1 MHIGLLTYHFSENF
15 GALMQAYGLRQWL
28 ITRGHKVEFINYH
41 PSYVEDGG
49 DFRRVWDPKQAKTNA
64 KIAYLKLSNL
74 QRRLFGNKEQAEAF
88 ERFRKDALGISGK
101 ALHTKADVDAMLAA
115 QAKPFDLISV
125 GSDQIWNPSQQ
136 YGLDPVYF
144 ADLAVKPG
152 TRRISY
158 AASFGKNTID
168 ARFEPQV
175 RTLIRSLDG
184 ISAREESGA
193 EIARRLSG
201 REVTCVPDPTL
212 LLGDFEPLIAKS
224 EPVEQGKIF
233 CYTLRTGQGIREVAD
248 QASKILGA
256 EVVSPYNVHRRWAE
270 IGRTIYPSPYG
281 WLASIKAAR
290 FVLTNSFHGT
300 VFAIL
305 MRKPFLVV
313 GLPGAK
319 KSLNERALNLLSLV
333 GLEHRFVAGD
343 DLEGAK
349 RLMSE
354 EIDWA
359 PVERRLAELQQTGAG
374 FLESQL
380 ALAQQGRAAEALSA

>member
-1 MHIGLLTYHFSENF
+1 MRIGLLTYHFSENF

-28 ITRGHKVEFINYH
+28 ITRGHDAQFINYH
-41 PSYVEDGG
+41 PSYVEEGG
-49 DFRRVWDPKQAKTNA
+49 EFSRIWDPRRAKVNA
-64 KIAYLKLSNL
+64 KIAYLKLSTL
-74 QRRLFGNKEQAEAF
+74 QRRLFGNKEQARAF
-88 ERFRKDALGISGK
+88 ERFRQDALGITGK
-101 ALHTKADVDAMLAA
+101 RLHTKAEVDAMLAS
-115 QAKPFDLISV
+115 QAKPFDVISV

-158 AASFGKNTID
+158 AASFGKNSID
-168 ARFEPQV
+168 PQFEPQV

-193 EIARRLSG
+193 KIARRLSG

-224 EPVEQGKIF
+224 EPIEKERIF

-248 QASKILGA
+248 QVSKILGA

-281 WLASIKAAR
+281 WLATIKASR

-313 GLPGAK
+313 GLPGTK
-319 KSLNERALNLLSLV
+319 KSLNERALNLLGLV
-333 GLEHRFVAGD
+333 GLEHRFVTGD
-343 DLEGAK
+343 QQDVVA
-349 RLMSE
+349 RLVST

-359 PVERRLAELQQTGAG
+359 PVEQRLAALQATGAG
-374 FLESQL
+374 FLEAQL
-380 ALAQQGRAAEALSA
+380 ALAAQSGAGSAVSR

>member
-1 MHIGLLTYHFSENF
+1 
-15 GALMQAYGLRQWL
+15 MQAYGLRQWL
-28 ITRGHKVEFINYH
+28 ITRGHDAQFINYH
-41 PSYVEDGG
+41 PSYVEEGG
-49 DFRRVWDPKQAKTNA
+49 EFSRIWDPRRAKVNA
-64 KIAYLKLSNL
+64 KIAYLKLSTL
-74 QRRLFGNKEQAEAF
+74 QRRLFGNKEQARAF
-88 ERFRKDALGISGK
+88 ERFRQDALGITGK
-101 ALHTKADVDAMLAA
+101 RLHTKAEVDAMLAS
-115 QAKPFDLISV
+115 QAKPFDVISV

-158 AASFGKNTID
+158 AASFGKNSID
-168 ARFEPQV
+168 PQFEPQV

-224 EPVEQGKIF
+224 EPIEKERTF

-248 QASKILGA
+248 QVSKILGA

-281 WLASIKAAR
+281 WLATIKASR

-313 GLPGAK
+313 GLPGTK
-319 KSLNERALNLLSLV
+319 KSLNERALNLLGLV
-333 GLEHRFVAGD
+333 GLEHRFVTGD
-343 DLEGAK
+343 QQDVVA
-349 RLMSE
+349 RLVGT

-359 PVERRLAELQQTGAG
+359 PVEQRLAALQATGAG
-374 FLESQL
+374 FLEAQL
-380 ALAQQGRAAEALSA
+380 ALAAQSGAGSAVSR